1 MLINMASNIEIALF
15 LDTNIFMDHFYDR
28 NEHSTRLI
36 NSCEKNVFD
45 AYASTSSFY
54 ALAYFLQKS
63 GNRNFRKMMENYS
76 MLVSLISTTSEN
88 LYAAYASRF
97 TDLEDAFQ
105 YYTARNQPNLIYF
118 VTNNI
123 KDFRSVD
130 RELAVITPENLLK
143 KLEHEG

>member
-1 MLINMASNIEIALF
+1 
-15 LDTNIFMDHFYDR
+15 
-28 NEHSTRLI
+28 
-36 NSCEKNVFD
+36 
-45 AYASTSSFY
+45 
-54 ALAYFLQKS
+54 
-63 GNRNFRKMMENYS
+63 

-105 YYTARNQPNLIYF
+105 YFTARNQPDLNYF

-130 RELAVITPENLLK
+130 RALPVITPENLFK
-143 KLEHEG
+143 KLEHEI

>member
-1 MLINMASNIEIALF
+1 MANNIEIALF

-28 NEHSTRLI
+28 NEHSSKLI
-36 NSCEKNVFD
+36 QLCEKNAFE
-45 AYASTSSFY
+45 AYASTASFY
-54 ALAYFLQKS
+54 TLAYFLQKS
-63 GNRNFRKMMENYS
+63 GNRNYRKAMENYS
-76 MLVSLISTTSEN
+76 MLVTLISTTSEN

-105 YYTARNQPNLIYF
+105 YYTACNQPNLNYF

-130 RELAVITPENLLK
+130 RELSVITPENLFK